1 MLLLNWF
8 DRAGAVR
15 HRGQV
20 HHGGKNVLTT
30 RNLTGPDTM
39 HTPAADLV
47 RKGWIQAAL
56 TPQATE
62 VTKTLPS
69 RRDANRPAS
78 RCASPKLRHRPK

>member
-1 MLLLNWF
+1 MEQNACSRSCGSSISLMRTSVISTAMLLLNWF

-47 RKGWIQAAL
+47 RKG
-56 TPQATE
+56 
-62 VTKTLPS
+62 
-69 RRDANRPAS
+69 
-78 RCASPKLRHRPK
+78 